1 MTTRLERLAAA
12 ARKAARTR
20 RRLAEA
26 RSTAK
31 AADIPSQSLS
41 SARETVSEQRRAE
54 LAGALRP
61 RVRI

>member
-20 RRLAEA
+20 ARLAQA

-31 AADIPSQSLS
+31 AADISSQSLS
-41 SARETVSEQRRAE
+41 SARETMNEQRRAE